1 MWIVFSLKFTNFF
14 YWFFYYFFKL
24 YTYIFHLQCNFTI
37 LSVTKQF
44 YKIIVL
50 FKTLF
55 VNNIEYCRLFNIL
68 TNKDK
73 SIFYQIFLKMFYSAS
88 VWEWVWKGRE
98 KVIISWSQICGYYM
112 KCSQLIMLGGKT
124 HFLHLTI
131 WQPTFSLKFIPCN
144 LNFKVLRSIL
154 VKDVKN
160 LW

>member
-1 MWIVFSLKFTNFF
+1 M
-14 YWFFYYFFKL
+14 
-24 YTYIFHLQCNFTI
+24 QCNFTI

-88 VWEWVWKGRE
+88 V
-98 KVIISWSQICGYYM
+98 
-112 KCSQLIMLGGKT
+112 
-124 HFLHLTI
+124 
-131 WQPTFSLKFIPCN
+131 
-144 LNFKVLRSIL
+144 
-154 VKDVKN
+154 
-160 LW
+160 